1 MDKKFCENCG
11 AKLEP
16 GAMFC
21 PDCGNKVEGTAAP
34 SPEHKIP
41 VPDLGTPPA
50 KPKKSKLKIIGG
62 VIGGLFLLVMLLGSM
77 GGGGSSSSSSGKAPA
92 KDNKVLEVRA
102 EELIDDYSKDEAAA
116 EEKYKDKKVSITGQ
130 LEVKHQ
136 FKNTQNY
143 GLMVAHRQV
152 QGKNYDVVIDVD
164 KDDVTAANKVK
175 QGDFVKAEGTCVG
188 KVEQKD
194 PNEISIQV
202 KAKKLNE

>member
-21 PDCGNKVEGTAAP
+21 PDCGSKVDGTAAP

-77 GGGGSSSSSSGKAPA
+77 GGGG
-92 KDNKVLEVRA
+92 
-102 EELIDDYSKDEAAA
+102 
-116 EEKYKDKKVSITGQ
+116 
-130 LEVKHQ
+130 
-136 FKNTQNY
+136 
-143 GLMVAHRQV
+143 
-152 QGKNYDVVIDVD
+152 
-164 KDDVTAANKVK
+164 
-175 QGDFVKAEGTCVG
+175 
-188 KVEQKD
+188 
-194 PNEISIQV
+194 
-202 KAKKLNE
+202 